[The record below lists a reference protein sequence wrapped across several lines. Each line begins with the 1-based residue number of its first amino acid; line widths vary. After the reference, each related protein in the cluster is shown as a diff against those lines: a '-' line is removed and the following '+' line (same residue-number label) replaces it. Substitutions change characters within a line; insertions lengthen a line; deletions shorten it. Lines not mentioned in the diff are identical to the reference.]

1 MVGAFNSLASNM
13 FSSPTSLL
21 ADGAGLGQRALLL
34 LLLLATVV
42 VFVLA
47 NV

>member
-21 ADGAGLGQRALLL
+21 ADGAGSGQRALLL
-34 LLLLATVV
+34 LLLATVV
-42 VFVLA
+42 LVVLA